1 MRESRQCCSGWI
13 VRFGTFAINAGLV
26 FLLAQ
31 HVPRLDWWDS
41 RAKPGVFEE
50 YLNSVLA
57 DLSRVRADLKANGKL
72 LFPARQSGDAPTP
85 TGSVATGRV

>member
-1 MRESRQCCSGWI
+1 MLLGLA
-13 VRFGTFAINAGLV
+13 VRSGTFAINAGLV
-26 FLLAQ
+26 FLLTQ
-31 HVPRLDWWDS
+31 HVPQLD
-41 RAKPGVFEE
+41 RREAGPKPGVFED
-50 YLNSVLA
+50 YLNGVLA